1 MWIIILG
8 YTILFIGSAF
18 FLIPGLPEI
27 VEVMARLENLDPTS
41 ETLND
46 KASGIYNGFYSLGSI
61 SAPIIGGALTD
72 SIGYRSANDIMA
84 FIALAFFIIYAFT
97 NTRPKHYKCKR

>member
-1 MWIIILG
+1 V
-8 YTILFIGSAF
+8 AK
-18 FLIPGLPEI
+18 
-27 VEVMARLENLDPTS
+27 AENIDPTS

-84 FIALAFFIIYAFT
+84 FFALAFFLIYAIT
-97 NTRPKHYKCKR
+97 NTRPKHYKCKD